1 MGLRVGVEEV
11 NTVGER
17 MEAREGA
24 CEGDAEG
31 ASVEHHAWIVSFA

>member
-1 MGLRVGVEEV
+1 MGHRVEVEEV

-17 MEAREGA
+17 MEAREEA

-31 ASVEHHAWIVSFA
+31 ASVERHARIVSFA